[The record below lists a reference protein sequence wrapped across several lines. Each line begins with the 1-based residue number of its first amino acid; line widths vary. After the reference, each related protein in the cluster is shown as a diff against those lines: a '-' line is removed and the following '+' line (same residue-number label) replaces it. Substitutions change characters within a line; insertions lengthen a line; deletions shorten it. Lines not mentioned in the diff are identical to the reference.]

1 MKNKLEK
8 LLLQG
13 KIADK
18 QQNAY
23 IYSLVHLTIIERGTY
38 GNGDN

>member
-8 LLLQG
+8 LLFRR

-18 QQNAY
+18 QPNAY
-23 IYSLVHLTIIERGTY
+23 IYSSIHITIIERGTY